1 MNKEKNTRATNLANK
16 VVKLH
21 ADTTNSS
28 LLTKIKERFKPVV
41 AVWIAV
47 LFSSITYAGV
57 VIITLLGDAMFSF
70 IFHEMFGGL
79 TPLISAASPFVILM
93 LSWGKYA
100 IVGLEILAYLYS
112 LYNELKR
119 HNDNSH

>member
-1 MNKEKNTRATNLANK
+1 MNKDKNTRATNLANK

-21 ADTTNSS
+21 ANTTNPS
-28 LLTKIKERFKPVV
+28 LLTKIKEEIKPVV

-57 VIITLLGDAMFSF
+57 VIITLLSDAMFSF
-70 IFHEMFGGL
+70 IFNEMFGGHS
-79 TPLISAASPFVILM
+79 PLVSSASPFVILM

-112 LYNELKR
+112 LCKTLKR
-119 HNDNSH
+119 HSDNSH